1 VRIVSFN
8 VENFF
13 ARPRAMNQDTWAQGR
28 PVLAAHS
35 ELNALLEKPTYLAQ
49 DKARILQLLGV
60 LGLTGSDSAPMAVLR
75 QIRGRL
81 VRRPP
86 GGGIEVVATG
96 RGAWVGWVD
105 LTTEP
110 VTAAAIGNTARVIRD
125 LNPDILGVVEAEN
138 RVVLKHFSDAQLRT
152 SGPTPRILFPHLMLI
167 DGNDDRGIDVALL
180 TQAGYPLGA
189 MRSHIDDTDDRGVVF
204 SRDCPEYEL
213 RTPGGHRLV
222 VLVNHLKSKG
232 YGPQASNNDKRRR
245 QAQRVADIYRRLR
258 ASGVRY
264 VAVLGDFND
273 TPDSAPLAPLL
284 TGTDLRDISTHP
296 KFDNGGRPGTFG
308 NGTASQHIDY
318 LLLSPAL
325 YAKTSGGGIWRKG
338 AWGGVNGT
346 LWPHYDSLTSKVDAA
361 SDHAALYA
369 DVTLT

>member
-1 VRIVSFN
+1 MRIVSFN

-28 PVLAAHS
+28 PALAAHA
-35 ELNALLEKPTYLAQ
+35 ELNTLLEKPVYTAA
-49 DKARILQLLGV
+49 DKARIVELLGV
-60 LGLTGSDSAPMAVLR
+60 LGLAQSDTAVMAVLR

-81 VRRPP
+81 LARPR
-86 GGGIEVVATG
+86 GGMVEVIVKG
-96 RGAWVGWVD
+96 RGDWVGWVD

-152 SGPTPRILFPHLMLI
+152 SGATPRVLFPQLMLI

-180 TQAGYPLGA
+180 TQAGYPLGTV
-189 MRSHIDDTDDRGVVF
+189 RSHIDDTDEQGVVF

-213 RTPGGHRLV
+213 RTPAGHRLV

-232 YGPQASNNDKRRR
+232 YGPQSANNDKRRR

-258 ASGVRY
+258 AARVGY

-273 TPDSAPLAPLL
+273 TPESAPLAPLL
-284 TGTDLRDISTHP
+284 AGTDLRDISTHP
-296 KFDNGGRPGTFG
+296 GFDNGGRPGTFG

-325 YAKTSGGGIWRKG
+325 FAKATGGGIWRKG

-346 LWPHYDSLTSKVDAA
+346 LWPHYDSVTKASDAA
-361 SDHAALYA
+361 SDHAAVYA
-369 DVTLT
+369 DVSLT

>member
-1 VRIVSFN
+1 MRIVSFN

-13 ARPRAMNQDTWAQGR
+13 ARPRVMNQHSWVQGR
-28 PVLAAHS
+28 PALAAHA
-35 ELNALLEKPTYLAQ
+35 ELNTLLERPVYTAA
-49 DKARILQLLGV
+49 DKARIVELLGV
-60 LGLTGSDSAPMAVLR
+60 LGLAKSDAAPLAVLR

-81 VRRPP
+81 LKRPR
-86 GGGIEVVATG
+86 GGGVEVVAVG

-125 LNPDILGVVEAEN
+125 LNPDVLGVVEAEN

-152 SGPTPRILFPHLMLI
+152 SGPTPQVLFPHLMLI

-180 TQAGYPLGA
+180 TKAGYPLGTV
-189 MRSHIDDTDDRGVVF
+189 RSHIDDVDERGVVF

-232 YGPQASNNDKRRR
+232 YGAQAANDDKRRR

-258 ASGVRY
+258 AARVSY

-284 TGTDLRDISTHP
+284 ASTDLRDISTHP
-296 KFDNGGRPGTFG
+296 RFDNGGRPGTFG

-325 YAKTSGGGIWRKG
+325 FAKVTGGGIWRKG

-346 LWPHYDSLTSKVDAA
+346 LWPHYDTVTKASDAA

-369 DVTLT
+369 DVALT

>member
-35 ELNALLEKPTYLAQ
+35 ELNALLEKPAYSAE
-49 DKARILQLLGV
+49 DKPRIVQLLGV
-60 LGLTGSDSAPMAVLR
+60 LGLERSDSAEMAVLR

-81 VRRPP
+81 LRRPP
-86 GGGIEVVATG
+86 GGGVEVVATG

-138 RVVLKHFSDAQLRT
+138 RVVLKHFGDAQLRT
-152 SGPTPRILFPHLMLI
+152 SGPTPRVLFPHLMLI

-180 TQAGYPLGA
+180 TKEGYPLGA
-189 MRSHIDDTDDRGVVF
+189 MRSHIDDTDETGVVF

-232 YGPQASNNDKRRR
+232 YGPQAANNEKRRR

-258 ASGVRY
+258 AARVSY

-273 TPDSAPLAPLL
+273 TPESAPLAPLL
-284 TGTDLRDISTHP
+284 ASTDLRDISAHP
-296 KFDNGGRPGTFG
+296 RFDNGGRPGTFG

-325 YAKTSGGGIWRKG
+325 FAKVTGGGIWRKG
-338 AWGGVNGT
+338 SWGGVNGT
-346 LWPHYDSLTSKVDAA
+346 LWPHYDSVTQASDAA

-369 DVTLT
+369 DVALS